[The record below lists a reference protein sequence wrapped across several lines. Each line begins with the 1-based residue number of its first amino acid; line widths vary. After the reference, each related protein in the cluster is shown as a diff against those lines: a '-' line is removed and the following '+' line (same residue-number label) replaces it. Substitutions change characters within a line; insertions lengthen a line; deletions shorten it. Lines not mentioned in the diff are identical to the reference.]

1 MITNNKVVKI
11 LLGLFGCLCIAIFF
25 AMQTNSKTS
34 TLLRQNISKNEILEK
49 AEEAFQNSELADF
62 DLRRSIDL
70 DLDSNLSKYAQLH
83 LNNERPEGF
92 YPIGSWEVEWTG
104 TTQTKKDGDVKVRF
118 RVKYDF
124 DGNLIERLE
133 SAPHLRRPYNFKD
146 SEAAEEAARRFLR
159 TSNIDTSAITV
170 RNSASS
176 KDDRVLIYDFS
187 FSKPSSISPDLRENY
202 EVNIAG
208 RRITNYS
215 ARVIVDSDNAIFPEI
230 HRTSKTVST
239 IIAIAI
245 WFIIGLFLIGIFI
258 KRLRHDELEF
268 RRAFWLGVTGFIIMW
283 LAMAI
288 EFFPQWEGMLLGGGL
303 IGLFTGLGLIVVY
316 SVTDS
321 LNRDVWREK
330 EVLSDIVVRGFLRV
344 KEMGE
349 AILDSLFISG
359 LTVLTFGLLFWLSSR
374 FNLGFIDFDADD
386 HFWIFQGNLALLKN
400 IFQTLIGS
408 LYIGLVLLSFWFA
421 YLKSKVR
428 SNKILIIL
436 FAVFINLAGLHLYQI
451 RPTYIA
457 FFMLL
462 PAAFLWAF
470 YAFKS
475 NFISI
480 LLSLFTVNFFLK
492 LSLIGNLPTG
502 FFSIP
507 MIFSGTFILILFA
520 SGAYLIHSKVT
531 VKDFAN
537 YVPEYVGRIAERER
551 FLKELE
557 IARTVQLR
565 FLPQSIPEFPHLD
578 IACVCKP
585 AMEVGGDYY
594 DFVSNGDDSLGIVI
608 GDVSGKGVSAA
619 FYMTMAKGIIKT
631 LSKSTSSP
639 KEILT
644 RMNEIFYENAPKDVF
659 ISVIYGLFD
668 KENNQLVFARA
679 GHNPVI
685 VRKRMAKEPEFLKPN
700 GLAIGLEK
708 GLLFSQT
715 IEQASIP
722 MEKDDI
728 FVFFT
733 DGISEAMNN
742 NGDEFGEERLQQIIS
757 QNGHCSADDLLN
769 KIAREVKKFAGK
781 AKQHDDITMV
791 VVKVGGK

>member
-146 SEAAEEAARRFLR
+146 SEAAEEAARRFLH

-386 HFWIFQGNLALLKN
+386 HFWIFQGNLALVKN
-400 IFQTLIGS
+400 IFQALIGS

-457 FFMLL
+457 FFLLL

-594 DFVSNGDDSLGIVI
+594 DFVSNGDNSLGIVI

-631 LSKSTSSP
+631 LSKSTNSP

-742 NGDEFGEERLQQIIS
+742 NGDEFGEERLQQIVS

-791 VVKVGGK
+791 VVKVRGK